1 MVYVGGV
8 LGLIGLLTLL
18 FRHGDVVGLPAV
30 GVGIGVL
37 VAGIGIGALGVWR
50 RRVVRRRKIA
60 RGEPVPVGNVF
71 ERAQAL
77 PGLLRDV
84 RRGAYADLPRSR
96 PFLWLLALVYLVSP
110 IDILPDIL
118 PIIGVTDDA
127 GVFMW
132 LLTSVSTATGLYLR
146 KQRDQQQFPHQPPSG
161 RRLTDG
167 G

>member
-1 MVYVGGV
+1 MVYFGGL

-18 FRHGDVVGLPAV
+18 IRDGDVAGLPAA
-30 GVGIGVL
+30 GVGIGLL
-37 VAGIGIGALGVWR
+37 VIGVAVGALGVVR

-71 ERAQAL
+71 ERARAL
-77 PGLLRDV
+77 PRLLRDV
-84 RRGAYADLPRSR
+84 RQGAYADLPKSR
-96 PFLWLLALVYLVSP
+96 PFLWVLALVYLVSP
-110 IDILPDIL
+110 IDILPDLL

-146 KQRDQQQFPHQPPSG
+146 KQREQLPHHDPPTG
-161 RRLTDG
+161 RRANP
-167 G
+167 

>member
-1 MVYVGGV
+1 MVYIGGV

-18 FRHGDVVGLPAV
+18 FRDGDVAGLPAV
-30 GVGIGVL
+30 GVGAGLLVIGAG
-37 VAGIGIGALGVWR
+37 VAALGVWR

-71 ERAQAL
+71 ERARAL

-84 RRGAYADLPRSR
+84 RRGAYTDLPRNR
-96 PFLWLLALVYLVSP
+96 TFLWLLALVYLISP
-110 IDILPDIL
+110 IDILPDLL

-146 KQRDQQQFPHQPPSG
+146 KQREQLPQQQPPTG
-161 RRLTDG
+161 RRSTDG

>member
-1 MVYVGGV
+1 MVYISGV
-8 LGLIGLLTLL
+8 LGLIGLATLL
-18 FRHGDVVGLPAV
+18 FRDGDVVGLPAV
-30 GVGIGVL
+30 GVGAGLLVIGV
-37 VAGIGIGALGVWR
+37 GLGVLGVLR
-50 RRVVRRRKIA
+50 RRAVRRRKIA

-71 ERAQAL
+71 ERARAL

-84 RRGAYADLPRSR
+84 RRGAYTDLPRNR
-96 PFLWLLALVYLVSP
+96 TFLWLLALVYLVSP
-110 IDILPDIL
+110 IDILPDLL

-146 KQRDQQQFPHQPPSG
+146 KQREQLPHQPPTG
-161 RRLTDG
+161 RRSTDG

>member
-1 MVYVGGV
+1 MVYFGGL
-8 LGLIGLLTLL
+8 LGLIGLLTLV
-18 FRHGDVVGLPAV
+18 FRDDDVVGLPAV
-30 GVGIGVL
+30 AVGAGLLVVGVV
-37 VAGIGIGALGVWR
+37 VGALGFVR

-77 PGLLRDV
+77 PRLLRDV
-84 RRGAYADLPRSR
+84 RRGAYADLPKNR
-96 PFLWLLALVYLVSP
+96 PFLWVLALVYLVSP
-110 IDILPDIL
+110 IDILPDLL

-146 KQRDQQQFPHQPPSG
+146 RERDQLPRREPPTG
-161 RRLTDG
+161 RRSNS
-167 G
+167 

>member
-8 LGLIGLLTLL
+8 LGLIGLLTLV
-18 FRHGDVVGLPAV
+18 FRDGDVVGLPAV
-30 GVGIGVL
+30 GVGVGLLVVGVGLGVL
-37 VAGIGIGALGVWR
+37 GVLR

-60 RGEPVPVGNVF
+60 RGEPVPVGNAF
-71 ERAQAL
+71 ERARAL

-84 RRGAYADLPRSR
+84 RRGAYTDLPRNR
-96 PFLWLLALVYLVSP
+96 TFLWLLALVYLISP
-110 IDILPDIL
+110 IDILPDLL

-146 KQRDQQQFPHQPPSG
+146 KQREQLPHQPPTG
-161 RRLTDG
+161 RRSTDG
-167 G
+167 